1 MCVSVC
7 VTNWTGIVVGAEE
20 GPGKERPGWGGG
32 VAEKALAGG
41 PRALGEQQFLT
52 SKKAYRVD
60 KR

>member
-7 VTNWTGIVVGAEE
+7 TNWTGIVVGVKR
-20 GPGKERPGWGGG
+20 GQVKRDLLGWG
-32 VAEKALAGG
+32 VAEKELAGG

-52 SKKAYRVD
+52 SKKAYGVD